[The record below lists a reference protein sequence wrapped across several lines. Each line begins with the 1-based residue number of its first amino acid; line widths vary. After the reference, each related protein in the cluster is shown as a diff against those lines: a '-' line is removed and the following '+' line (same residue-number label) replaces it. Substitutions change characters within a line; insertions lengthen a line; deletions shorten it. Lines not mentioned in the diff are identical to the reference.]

1 VRHSRTVQRRRPAEG
16 QRIMGKRPDHVTP
29 PDYLT
34 PNTPVPEPE
43 PIERPDHDPLGHD
56 PVRFG
61 DWELKGIAVDF

>member
-1 VRHSRTVQRRRPAEG
+1 
-16 QRIMGKRPDHVTP
+16 MGKRPDHVTP

-34 PNTPVPEPE
+34 PNTPVSQPE
-43 PIERPDHDPLGHD
+43 PIERPEHDPLGRD